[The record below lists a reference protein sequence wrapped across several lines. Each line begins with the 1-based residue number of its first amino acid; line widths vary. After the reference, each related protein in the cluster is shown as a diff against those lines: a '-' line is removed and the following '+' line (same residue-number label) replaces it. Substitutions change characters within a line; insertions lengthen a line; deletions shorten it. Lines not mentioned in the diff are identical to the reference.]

1 MNKDSCGIDSI
12 FLKWILAVGM
22 FPPPPISVY
31 HQLQTGPS
39 IIFQAL
45 KPSTAFSWNTNMSK
59 SFRPW
64 LSAHSNVGNLHCR
77 NTGIQQSYILDS
89 HKHTSGILLGA
100 FLLPHWQR
108 KCTALYPW
116 WQTRASSIVSYWPSF
131 CPDNRSWMSHLC
143 LQRPAKWLHMCEW
156 RNVNKKVN
164 K

>member
-39 IIFQAL
+39 VIFQAL

-77 NTGIQQSYILDS
+77 NTGIQQVIFFTVTNTHLESSWVLFSYLTGSVSVQHFILDD
-89 HKHTSGILLGA
+89 KPEP
-100 FLLPHWQR
+100 LPLSLIGLHSVQI
-108 KCTALYPW
+108 TAHGWAICVCRDL
-116 WQTRASSIVSYWPSF
+116 QNDCICVSEE
-131 CPDNRSWMSHLC
+131 M
-143 LQRPAKWLHMCEW
+143 
-156 RNVNKKVN
+156 
-164 K
+164 